1 MEEKIRLSINEEMKC
16 PGCDSS
22 RMHTIDIFTNSQV
35 NSYIA
40 CSSCEEMHKVPIN
53 SDMQRIVD
61 KIIKIMDG
69 E

>member
-1 MEEKIRLSINEEMKC
+1 MIEKIRLSINEVMKC
-16 PGCDSS
+16 PGCDSL
-22 RMHTIDIFTNSQV
+22 RMHTIDIFTNRQV
-35 NSYIA
+35 SSYIS
-40 CSSCEEMHKVPIN
+40 CSSCEEMHKVPIT